1 MSTEKE
7 IQVVGDA
14 LKFHGRMHSDR
25 IAIIY
30 KNESYT
36 YSQVLKSAN
45 RLSNALLEL
54 GVKKGD
60 KVSVLVHNVPEY
72 AICYFAIANI
82 GAVNVP
88 VNVRFKSREIQ
99 YGIEQSDSVAMI
111 LTEQFLEE
119 FEPIRPRIKQL
130 KGSILI
136 QRLQDDRRISYSDL
150 QKMEVDAQHE
160 TKSVSKKDYLL
171 YDRIIE
177 KYSSKDPGV
186 HVSPHDEHVFW
197 YTSGTT
203 GFPKAAILTHAA
215 SLFAT
220 KNFLASWGQTGQDRV
235 LMVTPVFHNA
245 YQAFGYGTHYL
256 GGTLVLMES
265 FTVRKVLEEI
275 QRCRPTIFF
284 GVPAIF
290 TLLLDF
296 PELEKFDIS
305 SIRKMIFGAAPMSL
319 ETIKK
324 MQSTFNCELYHVY
337 GQSEYCPGISTLRN
351 EDILRKPDSI
361 GSALNNEFAIMDE
374 EDSILPARTPGEIC
388 CRGRG
393 MMKGYYKKPE
403 ETANTLR
410 DGWLHT
416 NDMGYMDEEGF
427 LYFLGRK
434 DDMINRGGENI
445 HPRDIE
451 EVLYMFEKVRDAA
464 VIGVPDSVMGEAVKA
479 FVVLKEGAESSP
491 GEIQNFCKENM
502 ADYKI
507 PRYVEICPE
516 LPLNPSGKIIKTV
529 LKEKEI
535 SNYRDL
541 GAKAYE
547 SRSN

>member
-1 MSTEKE
+1 MSTDKE

-14 LKFHGRMHSDR
+14 LKIHGRRHADR
-25 IAIIY
+25 VAIIY
-30 KNESYT
+30 QNESYT
-36 YSQVLKSAN
+36 YGQILDRAN
-45 RLSNALLEL
+45 RLSNALLEI
-54 GVKKGD
+54 GVKKGN
-60 KVSVLVHNVPEY
+60 KVSILVHNIPEY
-72 AICYFAIANI
+72 TICYFAVANI

-88 VNVRFKSREIQ
+88 VNVHFKSREIQ
-99 YGIEQSDSVAMI
+99 YGIEQSDSIAMI

-119 FEPIRPRIKQL
+119 FEPIRPRIEQL

-136 QRLQDDRRISYSDL
+136 QRIQDDRRISYSDL
-150 QKMEVDAQHE
+150 QKKEPDTHRKA
-160 TKSVSKKDYLL
+160 KSFSKEDYLL

-177 KYSSKDPGV
+177 NYPAEDPEV
-186 HVSPHDEHVFW
+186 HVTPDDEHVFW

-203 GFPKAAILTHAA
+203 GFPKAAILNHAA

-220 KNFLASWGQTGQDRV
+220 KNFLDSWGQTRHDSV

-245 YQAFGYGTHYL
+245 YQAFGYGPHYL

-265 FTVRKVLEEI
+265 FSIRKVLDEI
-275 QRCRPTIFF
+275 QRCRPSIFF

-296 PELEKFDIS
+296 PELEKYDIS

-351 EDILRKPDSI
+351 EDILRKPASI
-361 GSALNNEFAIMDE
+361 GSTLNNEIAIMDE
-374 EDSILPARTPGEIC
+374 NNSLLPSHSPGEIC
-388 CRGRG
+388 CRGKG

-403 ETANTLR
+403 ETANTIR

-451 EVLYMFEKVRDAA
+451 EVLYMSEKVRDAA
-464 VIGVPDSVMGEAVKA
+464 VIGVPDSVMGEAIKA
-479 FVVLKEGAESSP
+479 FVVLKEGSHSSP
-491 GEIQNFCKENM
+491 DEIQNFCRENM

-516 LPLNPSGKIIKTV
+516 LPLNPSGKIVKTV

-535 SNYRDL
+535 SRYKEL
-541 GAKAYE
+541 GPKAYE
-547 SRSN
+547 KRG